1 MINFKNFTLML
12 QVVDSWLFSY
22 YFPFDS
28 LLLYFS
34 LKKKKKKLNTDKQ
47 SNSGKEYVN
56 KMRLKIF
63 LIIK

>member
-1 MINFKNFTLML
+1 ML

-34 LKKKKKKLNTDKQ
+34 LKKKKKLNTDKQ

>member
-34 LKKKKKKLNTDKQ
+34 LKKKKKLNTDKQ

>member
-1 MINFKNFTLML
+1 ML

-28 LLLYFS
+28 LLPYFS
-34 LKKKKKKLNTDKQ
+34 FLKKKIKLNTDKQ

-56 KMRLKIF
+56 KMRLKMF